1 MTNLLETFIMKD
13 KSSAETDIE
22 TNYGKKKGVNK
33 LEKIS
38 CKNLDKRK

>member
-22 TNYGKKKGVNK
+22 TNYGKKNGVNK

-38 CKNLDKRK
+38 CKN

>member
-22 TNYGKKKGVNK
+22 TNYGKKKGCQQ
-33 LEKIS
+33 IR
-38 CKNLDKRK
+38 KNILQEFG